1 MPRENAATKAARYL
15 VEGRCVIEVVGP
27 GHVSAVVRGEGAIYR
42 TLYSRGV
49 WWCSCEAR
57 RDCAHIRAL
66 KLVVAV
72 DVPEP
77 R

>member
-1 MPRENAATKAARYL
+1 MRENAADKAKRYL
-15 VEGRCVIEVVGP
+15 VEGRCVLEAVGP
-27 GHVSAVVRGEGAIYR
+27 SRVSALVRGEGAIYR
-42 TLYSRGV
+42 TLYSRGA
-49 WWCSCEAR
+49 WWCSCPAR

>member
-1 MPRENAATKAARYL
+1 MPRESAATKGRRYL
-15 VEGRCVIEVVGP
+15 TEGRVVIEVVGP
-27 GHVSAVVRGEGAIYR
+27 GHVSAVIRGEGAIYR
-42 TLYSRGV
+42 TMYSRGA
-49 WWCSCEAR
+49 WWCSCPAR

-72 DVPEP
+72 DVPEA